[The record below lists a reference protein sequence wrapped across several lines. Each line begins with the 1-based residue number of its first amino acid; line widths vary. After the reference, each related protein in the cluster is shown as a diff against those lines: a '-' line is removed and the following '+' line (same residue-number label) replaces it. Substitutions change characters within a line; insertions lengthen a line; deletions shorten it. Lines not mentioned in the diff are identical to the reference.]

1 MDADLEIEQEA
12 FPGMAAEMCLKDR
25 ERFEKEIEELH
36 ESDVELL
43 RRLEKLEKA
52 VRELGILL

>member
-52 VRELGILL
+52 RGSF